1 MLDSHLIARTSPSAN
16 RENIVLWEDY
26 RVTVLQDRLFR
37 VECNRRKKFRDEATQ
52 TVWFRDMPPQ
62 KFTVEASPERA
73 VIQTESC
80 RLILRKNRQD
90 CTIFLGD
97 RERALDNAG
106 NLLGTYRTLDGC
118 DGDVCRL
125 SKRTK
130 QIALG
135 TGVCSKTGV
144 ALFDDASSLTL
155 GQDGEVKAE
164 RGEGTDEYIFA
175 YGNDYRAAV
184 KALFSI
190 AGSVPL
196 LPRYALGNWWSR
208 FHDYTDREY
217 LRLLNRFEEN
227 DVPLTVA
234 TVDMDWHYSKNVEQE
249 LNIQK
254 TEEDLHCGM
263 LGWTGY
269 TWNKNLFPDYQ
280 AFLREVN
287 GRNLK
292 VTLNL
297 HPSDGVRRWEE
308 QYVEMARS
316 LGVDPSSQKTIAFD
330 IADPV
335 FLNCYF
341 SVLHKPYER
350 DGVEFWWIDWQQGTQ
365 SSLEGLDPLWS
376 LNHYHFLDAAKN
388 HAQPLILS
396 RYAGIGSHRYPLG
409 FSGDTFVTW
418 KTLRYLPYFTATA
431 SNVGYCWWSHDIGGH
446 MCGEMSGEL
455 YVRFIQLG
463 VFSPI
468 NRLHC
473 CDFETM
479 TKEPWV
485 YGSGAGKIAEE
496 FLRLRHRMIP
506 YLYTQSYRLHRDGIA
521 PIEPVYYRF
530 DEEGAYEAKEEYF
543 FGSELLVAPVT
554 QKAQKDGYTRIS
566 AWLPEGK
573 WTDIFTGD
581 EYVAPKGVRTTLV
594 RSLDSIPV
602 LAKAGAI
609 LPFSADRGNASENP
623 HTLEIWVYTGN
634 GGFELYED
642 GLTRGDSSSFTTCFH
657 TEERENGQRL
667 KITSN
672 GNGDVIPRDRSV
684 RVCFRDIEEG
694 SVALYADGEQIG
706 FCDKSGDCLKLE
718 FDFCAGREYL
728 IEVSF
733 QRKDRLQ
740 GLIRRARDILTRAEG
755 NNVKKL
761 RIWKAL
767 AASET
772 TQDFLQTVESAS
784 LSRAIKAR
792 LTETIVS
799 DDAICE

>member
-1 MLDSHLIARTSPSAN
+1 M
-16 RENIVLWEDY
+16 
-26 RVTVLQDRLFR
+26 
-37 VECNRRKKFRDEATQ
+37 
-52 TVWFRDMPPQ
+52 
-62 KFTVEASPERA
+62 
-73 VIQTESC
+73 
-80 RLILRKNRQD
+80 
-90 CTIFLGD
+90 LGD
-97 RERALDNAG
+97 RERTLDNTG

-118 DGDVCRL
+118 DGDACRL

-130 QIALG
+130 KIALE
-135 TGVCSKTGV
+135 TGVCSRTGV
-144 ALFDDASSLTL
+144 ALFDDAKSLTL
-155 GQDGEVKAE
+155 GKDGEVKAE

-184 KALFSI
+184 KALFAI
-190 AGSVPL
+190 TGAVPL

-234 TVDMDWHYSKNVEQE
+234 TIDMDWHYSKNVERE

-254 TEEDLHCGM
+254 TEEDQKCGM

-269 TWNKNLFPDYQ
+269 SWNKNLFPDYK

-308 QYVEMARS
+308 KYAEMALA

-330 IADPV
+330 IANPE
-335 FLNCYF
+335 FINRYF
-341 SVLHKPYER
+341 TVLHKPYER

-365 SSLEGLDPLWS
+365 SSLDGLDPLWS
-376 LNHYHFLDAAKN
+376 LNHYHYLDAAKN
-388 HAQPLILS
+388 HVQPLILS
-396 RYAGIGSHRYPLG
+396 RYSGIGSHRYPLG

-455 YVRFIQLG
+455 YVRFLQLG
-463 VFSPI
+463 VFSPV

-473 CDFETM
+473 CDFETV

-485 YGSGAGKIAEE
+485 YGNGAGKIAED

-506 YLYTQSYRLHRDGIA
+506 YLYTQSYRLHRDGI
-521 PIEPVYYRF
+521 PLIEPLYYRF
-530 DEEGAYEAKEEYF
+530 DEEGAYEAREEYF

-554 QKAQKDGYTRIS
+554 QKAQKDGFARVY

-581 EYVAPKGVRTTLV
+581 VYTVPKGGVRKTLL
-594 RSLDSIPV
+594 RSLDGIPV
-602 LAKAGAI
+602 LAKEGAI
-609 LPFSADRGNASENP
+609 LTFSADRGNTSGNP
-623 HTLEIWVYTGN
+623 RTLEIWSYTGK
-634 GGFELYED
+634 GDFELYED
-642 GLTRGDSSSFTTCFH
+642 GLNYGDGAAFKTSFH
-657 TEERENGQRL
+657 AEESENGQRL
-667 KITSN
+667 EITSN
-672 GNGDVIPRDRSV
+672 GNRDVIPRDR
-684 RVCFRDIEEG
+684 RLIVCLRDIEEG
-694 SVALYADGEQIG
+694 SVTLYADGEQIG
-706 FCDKSGDCLKLE
+706 FIDRSSDCLKIE
-718 FDFCAGREYL
+718 FSFHAEKRYL
-728 IEVSF
+728 VDVSF
-733 QRKDRLQ
+733 RRKDELQRLKQ
-740 GLIRRARDILTRAEG
+740 RARDILTRAEG
-755 NNVKKL
+755 NNEEKL
-761 RIWKAL
+761 RIWKTL
-767 AASET
+767 AASEHVR
-772 TQDFLQTVESAS
+772 DFLKKVESAS
-784 LSRAIKAR
+784 LSQAIKER
-792 LTETIVS
+792 LTETVVL
-799 DDAICE
+799 